1 MGSVEI
7 DTARNAFAGESFA
20 SVKPKSVVAKTR
32 GVSSVVV
39 SVALVPDG
47 ASLTEVMLT
56 VLVPCAV
63 SAPPL
68 P

>member
-7 DTARNAFAGESFA
+7 DTASKAFVGESFT
-20 SVKPKSVVAKTR
+20 SVKPKSAAAKTR
-32 GVSSVVV
+32 GVSSSVV

-47 ASLTEVMLT
+47 ASLTAVMLT